1 MELKMC
7 TKSFGL
13 ARDLAKKKVRQAQRL
28 AKREQE
34 NHCVFPVIGSA
45 AAQF

>member
-1 MELKMC
+1 MC

-13 ARDLAKKKVRQAQRL
+13 ARDLAKKKKVRQAQRL

-34 NHCVFPVIGSA
+34 NHCVFPVIESV